1 MFVKSRDTRLL
12 FWPSILVLIPARM
25 KLIPTGMELI
35 PAGTEVIVANRT
47 DLFRN
52 ISTLSLHGKIDV
64 GCHLL
69 RDTTC

>member
-1 MFVKSRDTRLL
+1 MYWNSVLARIEDSV
-12 FWPSILVLIPARM
+12 LVPVLAGM
-25 KLIPTGMELI
+25 KLI

-52 ISTLSLHGKIDV
+52 ISTVSLHGKIDV

-69 RDTTC
+69 KDRTC